1 MLLFAAALNA
11 LRPQGVPSVVPARPR
26 VLANEALTAING
38 GLLFVLL
45 AAVAITVLYIRPLLS
60 VHHMVGFA
68 LIPPLALKLVSTG
81 YRFMQYYRQD
91 KDFLLAEPPPLFLR
105 FAVAPILVV
114 APLTVQRTCL
124 QLWALPHPFDT

>member
-60 VHHMVGFA
+60 VHYMVGFA

-81 YRFMQYYRQD
+81 VRFGSGMRLGCVGRWELPSLPTHARNHRHNCLARSSGD
-91 KDFLLAEPPPLFLR
+91 MLLAAR
-105 FAVAPILVV
+105 
-114 APLTVQRTCL
+114 RGRGG
-124 QLWALPHPFDT
+124 